1 MIDQTYQISGAF
13 TFLPIL
19 TNVPVNIDDIFGSHV
34 NDILLMYDWPT
45 GELWTPVASDF
56 DELMPGRAYLLV
68 SDYPVESYTIE
79 FPDFDPLAPHL
90 YPVTRD
96 IAQVNAPWNDVV
108 NTSLPHVLLFAN
120 EVSSELQIGDI
131 IGILNNENICF
142 GEIEYQGPG
151 SFFRLVAMGN
161 NPYNKDVDGFADGE
175 MMKFV
180 LYRQNTGEAFNIEFR
195 YDDSYP
201 NYDDKFATN
210 GVSMVVDIT
219 MSITSINGFGNGN
232 NISVYPNP
240 ARKIVYITSDR
251 EMRGLNMLNNLGQ
264 LVTTREII
272 GRAYQIDVSVYSPGM
287 YFLRIETKD
296 GIVTTKRLLIE

>member
-1 MIDQTYQISGAF
+1 
-13 TFLPIL
+13 
-19 TNVPVNIDDIFGSHV
+19 
-34 NDILLMYDWPT
+34 MYDWPT

-68 SDYPVESYTIE
+68 NENPANSYTIE

-90 YPVTRD
+90 YPVTKN
-96 IAQVNAPWNDVV
+96 IVQVNAPWNDVV
-108 NTSLPHVLLFAN
+108 NTSLPHVLLFAD
-120 EVSSELQIGDI
+120 EVSSKLQIGDI
-131 IGILNNENICF
+131 IGALNNENVCF
-142 GEIEYQGPG
+142 GEIEYLGPG

-161 NPYNKDVDGFADGE
+161 SPYSEDVDGFAE
-175 MMKFV
+175 SEIMKFV
-180 LYRQNTGEAFNIEFR
+180 LYRQNTGEAFKINFQ

-210 GVSMVVDIT
+210 GVSMVVGIT
-219 MSITSINGFGNGN
+219 MTTTSIKDFGNGN
-232 NISVYPNP
+232 NINVYPNP

-251 EMRGLNMLNNLGQ
+251 EMHGLNMLNNLGQ

-287 YFLRIETKD
+287 YFLRIETID